1 MTIRHTNLQI
11 SGLLK
16 LCLQPLLNFIIPQ
29 TQFDPLFHLLSHL
42 NLFRS
47 NSTKCSNKLVLFQL
61 YQVFQN
67 LFCSNSTKCSKTCF
81 VALLPIVPKTC
92 SVPTLPSVPKLVLFQ
107 LYQVFQNLFYSNSIK

>member
-67 LFCSNSTKCSKTCF
+67 LFCSNSTKRSKNLFCSNSIKCSKTCSI
-81 VALLPIVPKTC
+81 A
-92 SVPTLPSVPKLVLFQ
+92 TLPSIPKLVLFQ